1 MGFRFTLQQIAKELN
16 VVGWVKNLKDG
27 RVELL
32 AESDEDTL
40 KELLV
45 RVEKAFHNYIKESL
59 VSWGKTTGEFCDF
72 SIRF

>member
-1 MGFRFTLQQIAKELN
+1 MKKCLHVFYSGKVQGVGFRFTLQQIAKELN

-45 RVEKAFHNYIKESL
+45 
-59 VSWGKTTGEFCDF
+59 G
-72 SIRF
+72 